1 MNHLGLEL
9 ESEESVDFSNL
20 VNSVRQIL
28 GDHLPNL
35 IGGLVVF
42 VIGWIIASLAARFFK
57 RAIHRINVNKHVSE
71 IIYGPRATTK
81 TYIKVETWLTR
92 SVFTILMLFVVL
104 ASFQVLGMAQTVQPI
119 NAFLTVIFEYA
130 PRIIAPIVLIFIA
143 WIVAT
148 VVRTIILRTNEK
160 LKIEERLRL
169 KKVVKNKEEW
179 ESVQVSSAFAQTAYW
194 LVFLLF
200 LPAILDSLALK
211 SLMDPLQAMIEK
223 ILLFLPDIFA
233 GFLIVLTGWFGAKI
247 LQAVVENLFESIGGN
262 KFSEKHG
269 INQVTGKY
277 RLSEILGM
285 ILYILIMIPVIVAAL
300 NVLGIEA
307 ITAPASQMLETLL
320 KAIPSVLGVALLVF
334 VSIIVGQIAAKFASQ
349 FLSGIGF
356 NKVIFYFG
364 LTEEK
369 AIAQKTPSDLVGVA
383 IFLAILLFALIE
395 SLEMLGLVQIAKMM
409 TGFTFF
415 LGDLLVG
422 LIIFLIG
429 LYFSKTVGKSIE
441 KTSAVQK
448 NLLAGAARLAIVF
461 VAITMALEHIGLG
474 KDIVN
479 LAFGLILGGIAV
491 AVAIAFGFGGREVA
505 AQIVNDLSKKW
516 KSK

>member
-160 LKIEERLRL
+160 LKIEERLGVRAQ
-169 KKVVKNKEEW
+169 NW
-179 ESVQVSSAFAQTAYW
+179 SPSSHQFETSW
-194 LVFLLF
+194 L
-200 LPAILDSLALK
+200 
-211 SLMDPLQAMIEK
+211 
-223 ILLFLPDIFA
+223 
-233 GFLIVLTGWFGAKI
+233 T
-247 LQAVVENLFESIGGN
+247 
-262 KFSEKHG
+262 
-269 INQVTGKY
+269 
-277 RLSEILGM
+277 
-285 ILYILIMIPVIVAAL
+285 
-300 NVLGIEA
+300 
-307 ITAPASQMLETLL
+307 
-320 KAIPSVLGVALLVF
+320 
-334 VSIIVGQIAAKFASQ
+334 
-349 FLSGIGF
+349 
-356 NKVIFYFG
+356 
-364 LTEEK
+364 
-369 AIAQKTPSDLVGVA
+369 
-383 IFLAILLFALIE
+383 
-395 SLEMLGLVQIAKMM
+395 
-409 TGFTFF
+409 
-415 LGDLLVG
+415 
-422 LIIFLIG
+422 
-429 LYFSKTVGKSIE
+429 
-441 KTSAVQK
+441 
-448 NLLAGAARLAIVF
+448 
-461 VAITMALEHIGLG
+461 
-474 KDIVN
+474 
-479 LAFGLILGGIAV
+479 
-491 AVAIAFGFGGREVA
+491 
-505 AQIVNDLSKKW
+505 
-516 KSK
+516 